1 MKLIERILLAH
12 DFSESS
18 ENVVITA
25 IEFSKIFQTE
35 VVPIHV
41 LPDDI
46 NNEKVK
52 ALLHQTA
59 SQKLEETVERL
70 QNEGVKTATPILAYG
85 SPHRVIV
92 EAAVDTGASF
102 ILTGSG
108 ETQKCE
114 KFLLRTTAERII
126 QGSEKPVFVVKEGQ
140 PLNVQH
146 ILCPVD
152 FSPTSKRALRNAI
165 TMAHRFKAEL
175 TVLSICERQ
184 GFTWLKAEESDSE
197 YEERF
202 KAYKE
207 QFDTFLADFNLAGL
221 KWYQES
227 RKGKPAEE
235 ILNTITGSMVD
246 LLVMGTAGKTN
257 LSRLVIGSVTEK
269 VTREVP
275 CSFLT
280 LKSEDIITLQLTT
293 NIRDIENHYKTA
305 MQLMEDGFYEQAI
318 DQLRLCLSIN
328 NMHMPSHLGMAKVY
342 DKLNMPARAEVYR
355 VSGRKILDR
364 MWNQKIEEEVRKLR
378 SS

>member
-108 ETQKCE
+108 ETQKGE
-114 KFLLRTTAERII
+114 KFLLGTTAERII

-184 GFTWLKAEESDSE
+184 GFTWLKAEES
-197 YEERF
+197 F
-202 KAYKE
+202 P
-207 QFDTFLADFNLAGL
+207 F
-221 KWYQES
+221 
-227 RKGKPAEE
+227 
-235 ILNTITGSMVD
+235 
-246 LLVMGTAGKTN
+246 
-257 LSRLVIGSVTEK
+257 
-269 VTREVP
+269 
-275 CSFLT
+275 
-280 LKSEDIITLQLTT
+280 
-293 NIRDIENHYKTA
+293 
-305 MQLMEDGFYEQAI
+305 
-318 DQLRLCLSIN
+318 
-328 NMHMPSHLGMAKVY
+328 AK
-342 DKLNMPARAEVYR
+342 
-355 VSGRKILDR
+355 SGRPPAP
-364 MWNQKIEEEVRKLR
+364 LR
-378 SS
+378 G